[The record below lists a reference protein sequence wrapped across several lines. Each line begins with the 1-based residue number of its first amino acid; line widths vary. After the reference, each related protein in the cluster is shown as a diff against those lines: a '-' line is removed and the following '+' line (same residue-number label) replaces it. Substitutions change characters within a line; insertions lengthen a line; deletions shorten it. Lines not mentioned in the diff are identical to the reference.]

1 MVISVALLGF
11 GAAGTVLSLTKKFF
25 VERAEKL
32 LPGLMTLSGLAMA
45 LSVSIAQAEVI
56 RFDSYLLFADY
67 SQLWKIIATYLLFL
81 IPFFLGALAIG
92 IIFIKYINKIGVL
105 YFANMFGSGLGGLAA
120 VFLMWIFFP
129 EKLPAVIAAIAF
141 AASVVIVPKEQR
153 NVFTFIVMVTV
164 AVLVFMYM
172 TPAKLQLSEYKSLSK
187 TLNLPDSKIILKES
201 SPYGLIDIVST
212 PYLRY
217 APGLSIKYPG
227 VVSVENAAFNNGEWI
242 GPLIS
247 GKDDSLNYMQFTT
260 ENLGYIT
267 GDRKSVL
274 ILGAG
279 TGRQVQT
286 AILNNAER
294 ITSVEQNKALINL
307 LEGKLASKVDFI
319 LNDRSVRPQNI
330 SPRTYLLSTQQK
342 FDLISLPMIDAFG
355 GSSGM
360 YALQEQYLLTVES
373 FNEMLAALNRNGV
386 VSVSTYIDYPY
397 RNPIKILAT
406 FAEVFEKRKIENP
419 EEYIASIK
427 NWNTIT
433 FIVKKDPLTVSEIDS
448 IRSFCS
454 RMNFDPVLLPDISDA
469 ERERFNRLQDTTLYS
484 MLDKIL
490 LSREE
495 REKLYNEY
503 PFNIKPATDNQPYF
517 SQFLQWSTIS
527 LLADLFGN
535 QSVPFF
541 EVGYLLMYLTFIQI
555 TILAVI
561 LIIVPLFKLGFK
573 GGGKLKTL
581 LYFSGLGIG
590 YMLIEIILIQR
601 FTLYFGNVIYAAA
614 LVVCLMLVSSG
625 FGSLVSQKITPK
637 PYRIFLIISFII
649 ISFIIYALF
658 LSGWLRTTIGFSLT
672 AKIILSFI
680 WIAPPA
686 FFMGMPFPLGLKM
699 LSFSNESQI
708 PWAWGINGVFS
719 VVSAVL
725 ATIIAVELGF
735 VWVMVFAIIAYL
747 MVILSNVRRN

>member
-1 MVISVALLGF
+1 
-11 GAAGTVLSLTKKFF
+11 
-25 VERAEKL
+25 
-32 LPGLMTLSGLAMA
+32 
-45 LSVSIAQAEVI
+45 
-56 RFDSYLLFADY
+56 
-67 SQLWKIIATYLLFL
+67 
-81 IPFFLGALAIG
+81 
-92 IIFIKYINKIGVL
+92 
-105 YFANMFGSGLGGLAA
+105 
-120 VFLMWIFFP
+120 
-129 EKLPAVIAAIAF
+129 
-141 AASVVIVPKEQR
+141 
-153 NVFTFIVMVTV
+153 
-164 AVLVFMYM
+164 
-172 TPAKLQLSEYKSLSK
+172 
-187 TLNLPDSKIILKES
+187 LKES
-201 SPYGLIDIVST
+201 SPYGLIEIVST

-227 VVSVENAAFNNGEWI
+227 VVSVENAAFNNGDWI
-242 GPLIS
+242 GPLLS
-247 GKDDSLNYMQFTT
+247 NENDSLHYLLFTS
-260 ENLGYIT
+260 ENLGYTIS
-267 GDRKSVL
+267 DRKNVL
-274 ILGAG
+274 VLGAG
-279 TGRQVQT
+279 TGRQIRI
-286 AILNNAER
+286 AILNDAEI
-294 ITSVEQNKALINL
+294 ITSVEQNKALTNL
-307 LEGKLASKVDFI
+307 LDGKLASKVDFI
-319 LNDRSVRPQNI
+319 LNDKSVRPQNI
-330 SPRTYLLSTQQK
+330 SPRTFLLSTQQK

-406 FAEVFEKRKIENP
+406 FVEVFEKRKIENP
-419 EEYIASIK
+419 SNYVAAIK

-433 FIVKKDPLTVSEIDS
+433 FLVKKDLLTVSEIDS
-448 IRSFCS
+448 IRSFCD

-469 ERERFNRLQDTTLYS
+469 ERERFNKLQDTSIYS
-484 MLDKIL
+484 MFDRIL
-490 LSREE
+490 QLKEE
-495 REKLYNEY
+495 REKLYDEY

-517 SQFLQWSTIS
+517 SQFLQWSTIP

-555 TILAVI
+555 IILAIV
-561 LIIVPLFKLGFK
+561 LIVLPLIKLVFK
-573 GGGKLKTL
+573 GSNKLRTL
-581 LYFSGLGIG
+581 FYFSGLGLG
-590 YMLIEIILIQR
+590 YMFIEIILIQR

-637 PYRIFLIISFII
+637 PYRIFLIVSFII

-658 LSGWLRTTIGFSLT
+658 LSDWLRTTIGFSLT

-699 LSFSNESQI
+699 LSFSNDSHI

-735 VWVMVFAIIAYL
+735 VWVMVFAIGAYL
-747 MVILSNVRRN
+747 IVLISNLKRT